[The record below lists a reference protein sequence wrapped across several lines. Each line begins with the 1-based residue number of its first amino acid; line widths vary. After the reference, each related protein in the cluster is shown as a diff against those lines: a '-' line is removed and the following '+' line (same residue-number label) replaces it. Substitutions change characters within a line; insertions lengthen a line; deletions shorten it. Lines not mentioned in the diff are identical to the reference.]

1 MVSHLGRLVNVTVKV
16 PEEIRR
22 LMKKVNVNWSE
33 YLRGV
38 VEARVRME
46 MAKSA
51 ARKLDEIRK
60 RADKVATEEIVRWI
74 REDRERSLK

>member
-1 MVSHLGRLVNVTVKV
+1 MGRLVNVSVKV
-16 PEEIRR
+16 PEEIRK

-38 VEARVRME
+38 IEDKVRLE
-46 MAKSA
+46 IAKDA
-51 ARKLDEIRK
+51 MTKLDEIRK
-60 RADKVATEEIVRWI
+60 RARKVSTEEIVKWL